1 MKRHATKRAIGLL
14 SDRGGRSRF
23 VARSREHAQL
33 GTFLRELGVELG
45 PVPEDALEAVR
56 EAWPRGRPSPD
67 HTRLVHHVPRGG
79 PPEGPL
85 RDRARSAG
93 A

>member
-23 VARSREHAQL
+23 VARSRAHDRAHAQL
-33 GTFLRELGVELG
+33 GTFLRELDLELG

-56 EAWPRGRPSPD
+56 EAWPRGRAEP
-67 HTRLVHHVPRGG
+67 
-79 PPEGPL
+79 
-85 RDRARSAG
+85 
-93 A
+93 